1 MTDIALVWQD
11 GSGAIVQQG
20 ADLLTDDSLATAV
33 VISLFTDRR
42 ALLSDPLAE
51 GEERRGW
58 WADSY
63 RARPIGS
70 RLWLLGREKQMR
82 EVRQRAE
89 QYAAEALAWLRE
101 DGLVRAVDVVASNP
115 VEGVLRLTIR
125 LTLPDGSPLPFSF
138 TTRLRSL

>member
-20 ADLLTDDSLATAV
+20 ADVLTDDSLATAV

-42 ALLSDPLAE
+42 ALPSDPVPA
-51 GEERRGW
+51 GEDRRGW

-63 RARPIGS
+63 RDRPIGS

-82 EVRQRAE
+82 EVLRRAE

-101 DGLVRAVDVVASNP
+101 DGLVRSVEVVATNP
-115 VEGVLRLTIR
+115 ADGVLRLSTR
-125 LTLPDGSPLPFSF
+125 LTLPDGSPLPLSF